1 MEAIP
6 LNEATKTTPQGKGRQ
21 GANTGSL
28 PQRVLVALNIHSRN
42 GAEQGEFV
50 MQALAKA
57 GVSVIGDA
65 PMSVDAL
72 PEFMRGHRDELRPQN
87 DRLLLG
93 GGDGTINRMLPHMVE
108 AGIPLCILPM
118 GTANDLA
125 RTLGLPVDPLQAL
138 EVALSGTQ
146 VKIDLGRVNDHLFVN
161 VASIG
166 LGPKVTERLSGE
178 IKRRLGV
185 LGYPRA
191 LLSAYRDTRPF
202 RCHIILDDDAEYHLR
217 VIHLAVGN
225 GRFYG
230 GGAVVSEDA
239 AVDDNR
245 LDLYS
250 LLPIP
255 LWRLIQIGPWVKKGQ
270 HRELEEV
277 HSLHG
282 RRIKVWTSRRLPV
295 SADGEMLTHTPA
307 TFEIVPRVL
316 SVIVRPAADAP
327 GLIRSPTQG

>member
-6 LNEATKTTPQGKGRQ
+6 MNEAKEAAQQGKGRP
-21 GANTGSL
+21 GADSGSSRR
-28 PQRVLVALNIHSRN
+28 RVLVALNTHSRD
-42 GAEQGEFV
+42 GAEQGECV
-50 MQALAKA
+50 MQALEAA

-65 PMSVDAL
+65 PLSVDAL
-72 PEFMRGHRDELRPQN
+72 PEFMRGHRDELRPQT

-93 GGDGTINRMLPHMVE
+93 GGDGTINRMLPHLVE

-125 RTLGLPVDPLQAL
+125 RTLGLPADPLQAL
-138 EVALSGTQ
+138 EVALTGAP
-146 VKIDLGRVNDHLFVN
+146 VRIDLGRVNDYLFAN

-178 IKRRLGV
+178 IKRRLGI

-191 LLSAYRDTRPF
+191 LISAYRDTRPF
-202 RCHIILDDDAEYHLR
+202 RCHVILDEDTEYQMR

-230 GGAVVSEDA
+230 GGAVVSENA
-239 AVDDNR
+239 AIDDNR

-250 LLPIP
+250 LLPIS
-255 LWRLIQIGPWVKKGQ
+255 LWRLIQIGLWVKDGQ

-282 RRIKVWTSRRLPV
+282 RKIQVWTSRRLPV
-295 SADGEMLTHTPA
+295 SADGEILTHTPA
-307 TFEIVPRVL
+307 TFEVMPRAL
-316 SVIVRPAADAP
+316 SVIVPQATDAP
-327 GLIRSPTQG
+327 GLTQSSVQG